1 MKLIS
6 KLNKSVQCN
15 VWKSYI
21 EKERKKDYF
30 RLMDDFLLNEIDN
43 KIIIYPKSE
52 DIFKAFEYTSFNQVK
67 CCIIGQ
73 DPYHTENKA
82 MGLSFSIP
90 NSEKITPSLRNINI
104 ELANDFGVKNSSI
117 QDLSSW
123 AKSGVLLLN
132 TILTVEKG
140 KPNSHKKIGWNIF
153 TDGIINLL
161 NNKEEPIV
169 FILWG
174 NDAQN
179 KENLITND
187 KHLIIKSPH
196 PSPFSARKGFFG
208 SKCFSRT
215 NDFLKKNGS
224 EEICWIQK
232 NKEA

>member
-1 MKLIS
+1 MILKN
-6 KLNKSVQCN
+6 NKNIECN
-15 VWKSYI
+15 IWKSYI
-21 EKERKKDYF
+21 ERERKKDYF
-30 RLMDDFLLNEIDN
+30 TLMEDFLLSEIE
-43 KIIIYPKSE
+43 KKKTIYPKQK
-52 DIFKAFEYTSFNQVK
+52 DIFKAFEYTSFKQVK

-104 ELANDFGVKNSSI
+104 ELTNEFEIENSQI
-117 QDLSSW
+117 QDLSDW
-123 AKSGVLLLN
+123 AKNGVLLLN

-153 TDGIINLL
+153 TDGIIDLL
-161 NNKEEPIV
+161 NNKDDPIV

-174 NDAQN
+174 NDAQT
-179 KENLITND
+179 KEHLITND
-187 KHLIIKSPH
+187 NHLIIKSSH

-232 NKEA
+232 K